1 MADPITPRATSPVF
15 QWSVVGFV
23 PIKEADLP
31 PTTPP
36 AMAPAWDGFCDSEC
50 VDEKPADSDTLG
62 DVLEDEVV
70 NGVTVTV
77 VGSGLADVTVIGSGI
92 AVVVVGPGLVAVVV
106 VITGGGGEAE
116 AILVR
121 VNTPED
127 PRSWIGAYPLLELQ
141 RDRRCR
147 LHLLLEEGKKKF
159 IFRKSS
165 EKRWWHTW
173 QISPRRN
180 LCL

>member
-31 PTTPP
+31 PITPP

-50 VDEKPADSDTLG
+50 VDEKPADADTLG

-70 NGVTVTV
+70 DGVTVTV
-77 VGSGLADVTVIGSGI
+77 VGSGLTDVTVIGSGIAVVVVGSGIAVVVVGSRI

-127 PRSWIGAYPLLELQ
+127 PRSWIGAYLLLELQ
-141 RDRRCR
+141 RDRRCH
-147 LHLLLEEGKKKF
+147 LHLLFEGNKK
-159 IFRKSS
+159 
-165 EKRWWHTW
+165 
-173 QISPRRN
+173 
-180 LCL
+180 